1 MVLQSVRK
9 AAIALFAEV
18 LTITQFFVEP
28 TEQSLIINAL
38 RLQEIKL
45 NFLAVTT
52 QLSCK
57 SVARRL

>member
-52 QLSCK
+52 QLSCQ